1 MSDVLRTRL
10 STLRAVA
17 PRLNAVSDEV
27 SEIVAK
33 VEKTL
38 AEELSIGISDAS
50 DAFAS
55 WPACAD
61 DDAPEPGD
69 SFVFQSLA
77 FGRVGGTYRIHV
89 LQQTCD
95 KDERGGYSEM
105 TTQKRIPWGS
115 CPRETKLQAF
125 TKLPKLLD
133 AIISKAEK
141 LVKAADGAANQVK
154 EMTEGIVDQ
163 EDGPVTVPCEFGEAP
178 LSSKGRIEV
187 CGGALD
193 ENGQEFVRLLVE
205 VAHFDPATFTD
216 EQAAGLVYEAKT
228 TIYLTP
234 AAARKVSMAMMY

>member
-1 MSDVLRTRL
+1 MTEVLRTRL

-17 PRLNAVSDEV
+17 PHLNAVSDEV

-33 VEKTL
+33 VERTL
-38 AEELSIGISDAS
+38 AEELSIGISDQTDS
-50 DAFAS
+50 FAS

-61 DDAPEPGD
+61 DDAPEHGD
-69 SFVFQSLA
+69 SFVFQCLA

-95 KDERGGYSEM
+95 KDDRGGYSEM
-105 TTQKRIPWGS
+105 TAQKRIPWGS

-141 LVKAADGAANQVK
+141 LVKVADEASIQVK
-154 EMTEGIVDQ
+154 EMTEGIVEH

-178 LSSKGRIEV
+178 RSSTGRIEV

-205 VAHFDPATFTD
+205 VAHFDPATTD
-216 EQAAGLVYEAKT
+216 KKEYARLIYETKT
-228 TIYLTP
+228 TIYLSP
-234 AAARKVSMAMMY
+234 EAARKLSLAMVQ

>member
-1 MSDVLRTRL
+1 MTDVLRTRL

-38 AEELSIGISDAS
+38 AEELSIGISDES
-50 DAFAS
+50 DSFAS

-61 DDAPEPGD
+61 DDAPEHGD

-77 FGRVGGTYRIHV
+77 FGRIGGTYRIHV

-95 KDERGGYSEM
+95 KDDRGGYSEM
-105 TTQKRIPWGS
+105 TAQKRIPWGS
-115 CPRETKLQAF
+115 CPRETKLRAF

-141 LVKAADGAANQVK
+141 LVKAADEAAIQVK
-154 EMTEGIVDQ
+154 EMTEGIVEQ
-163 EDGPVTVPCEFGEAP
+163 EDGLLMVPCEFGEAP
-178 LSSKGRIEV
+178 QSSTGRIEV
-187 CGGALD
+187 CEGALD
-193 ENGQEFVRLLVE
+193 ENGQELVRLLVE
-205 VAHFDPATFTD
+205 VAHFDPATFTK
-216 EQAAGLVYEAKT
+216 EQYANLVYEPKT
-228 TIYLTP
+228 TIYLSP
-234 AAARKVSMAMMY
+234 EAARKLSMAMVQ